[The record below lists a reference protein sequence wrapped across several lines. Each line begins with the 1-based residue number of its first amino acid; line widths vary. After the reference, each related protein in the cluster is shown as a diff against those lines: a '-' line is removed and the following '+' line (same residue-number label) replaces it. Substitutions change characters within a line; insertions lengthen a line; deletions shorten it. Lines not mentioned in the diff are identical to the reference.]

1 MIPSD
6 ETGTYANQLVEEFSQ
21 NKAKWFA
28 KQLASLVYQFKA
40 KVLEIPSKQSDTL
53 NKQ

>member
-1 MIPSD
+1 MD
-6 ETGTYANQLVEEFSQ
+6 FK

-40 KVLEIPSKQSDTL
+40 KVLEIPSK
-53 NKQ
+53 